1 MNINHLQQVPD
12 MRKLIL
18 SMNITLDG
26 FIAGPDC
33 GLDWHFSYWNTEM
46 SKQASAQLALTDT
59 ILLGRITY
67 NAMEGYW
74 PSTIMDTAFP
84 RDDIAFAEMMN
95 THSKIVFS
103 GTLKEANWHNSTI
116 IKEDLATAINRLKK
130 LPGKDMIMF
139 GSSKLARSLIS
150 SDLIDEYL
158 LWIHPL
164 ILGNGKSL
172 FPALKDQATLRLV
185 TVKTFSSG
193 VVLMDY
199 EVCR

>member
-1 MNINHLQQVPD
+1 

-26 FIAGPDC
+26 FIAGPHC
-33 GLDWHFSYWNTEM
+33 ELDWHFSHWNNEM
-46 SKQASAQLALTDT
+46 ARHASAQLSLVDT

-67 NAMEGYW
+67 NAMAKYW
-74 PSTIMDTAFP
+74 PAIAMDAAFP

-103 GTLKEANWHNSTI
+103 ATLKETSWYNSTI
-116 IKEDLATAINRLKK
+116 IREESGAAISRLKR
-130 LPGKDMIMF
+130 LPGKDMIIF
-139 GSSKLARSLIS
+139 GSSKLAQSLIR
-150 SDLIDEYL
+150 DGLIDEYL
-158 LWIHPL
+158 LWTYPV
-164 ILGNGKSL
+164 ILGQGKPL
-172 FPALKDQATLRLV
+172 FAKLKERSSLRLV

-199 EVCR
+199 QVCR